1 MDLSGII
8 SISGRPGLYKVV
20 AQGKNNI
27 IVQSLIDNKRFPAY
41 STDRISAL
49 EDISIYTIDG
59 DKPLKDILSDIF
71 AKQSGE
77 AAPSHKES
85 IATLQEYLSD
95 ILPDYDEERVYP
107 SDIKKLFQWY
117 NLLLSSGNLKPVVE
131 GEEEDAKASEKES
144 TDDSAKDDSAK
155 DKPAK
160 PDSAKSEVPKKAP
173 AKKAPAKKKAVPKA
187 ASQKII
193 TKKIV
198 SKKPISKKK

>member
-117 NLLLSSGNLKPVVE
+117 NLLLSSGNLEPAA
-131 GEEEDAKASEKES
+131 EEEDAKASDGDAKASDKEPKEV
-144 TDDSAKDDSAK
+144 TEEPKKNSA
-155 DKPAK
+155 
-160 PDSAKSEVPKKAP
+160 VKKAP
-173 AKKAPAKKKAVPKA
+173 VSKAPAKKKALPNKE

>member
-20 AQGKNNI
+20 AQGKNSI

-59 DKPLKDILSDIF
+59 DKPLKEILSDIL

-117 NLLLSSGNLKPVVE
+117 NLLLSSGNLEHVA
-131 GEEEDAKASEKES
+131 EEEDAKVSDGDAKASDEEPKEVAEK
-144 TDDSAKDDSAK
+144 
-155 DKPAK
+155 
-160 PDSAKSEVPKKAP
+160 PKKSP
-173 AKKAPAKKKAVPKA
+173 AAIKVPVSKAPSKKKALPNKE
-187 ASQKII
+187 ASQKVI

-198 SKKPISKKK
+198 AKKPISKKK

>member
-20 AQGKNNI
+20 AQGKNSI

-59 DKPLKDILSDIF
+59 DKPLKEILSDIL

-117 NLLLSSGNLKPVVE
+117 NLLLSSGNLEHVA
-131 GEEEDAKASEKES
+131 EEEDAKASDGDAKASDEEPKEVAEKTKKS
-144 TDDSAKDDSAK
+144 
-155 DKPAK
+155 PA
-160 PDSAKSEVPKKAP
+160 AIKAP
-173 AKKAPAKKKAVPKA
+173 VSKAPSKKKALPNKE
-187 ASQKII
+187 ASQKVI

-198 SKKPISKKK
+198 AKKPISKKK

>member
-20 AQGKNNI
+20 AQGKNSI

-59 DKPLKDILSDIF
+59 DKPLKEILSDIL

-117 NLLLSSGNLKPVVE
+117 NLLLSSGNLEHVA
-131 GEEEDAKASEKES
+131 EEEDAKVSDGDAKASDEEPKEVAEK
-144 TDDSAKDDSAK
+144 
-155 DKPAK
+155 
-160 PDSAKSEVPKKAP
+160 PKKSP
-173 AKKAPAKKKAVPKA
+173 AAIKAPVSKAPSKKKALPNKE
-187 ASQKII
+187 ASQKVI

-198 SKKPISKKK
+198 AKKPISKKK

>member
-20 AQGKNNI
+20 AQGKNSI

-59 DKPLKDILSDIF
+59 DKPLKEILSDIF

-117 NLLLSSGNLKPVVE
+117 NLLLSSGNLEPAA
-131 GEEEDAKASEKES
+131 EEEDAKASDGDEKASDKEPKEVAKES
-144 TDDSAKDDSAK
+144 KKT
-155 DKPAK
+155 PA
-160 PDSAKSEVPKKAP
+160 AKKAP
-173 AKKAPAKKKAVPKA
+173 VSKAPAKKKALPNKE
-187 ASQKII
+187 ASQKVI

-198 SKKPISKKK
+198 AKKPISKKK

>member
-1 MDLSGII
+1 MDLSGVI

-20 AQGKNNI
+20 AQGKNSI

-71 AKQSGE
+71 KKQDGK

-85 IATLQEYLSD
+85 IATLVEYLAD

-117 NLLLSSGNLKPVVE
+117 NLLLSSGNLKPEVE
-131 GEEEDAKASEKES
+131 KEDAKASDGES
-144 TDDSAKDDSAK
+144 TDDQSKE
-155 DKPAK
+155 DK
-160 PDSAKSEVPKKAP
+160 PKKAP
-173 AKKAPAKKKAVPKA
+173 ASKKAPAKKATAKDGEKKAPAAKKPAAKKAPAKKKD
-187 ASQKII
+187 
-193 TKKIV
+193 
-198 SKKPISKKK
+198 

>member
-71 AKQSGE
+71 TKQSGE

-117 NLLLSSGNLKPVVE
+117 NLLLKSGNLEPVA
-131 GEEEDAKASEKES
+131 EEEDAKASDGES
-144 TDDSAKDDSAK
+144 TDDQPKEEAKKTPTKPKAK
-155 DKPAK
+155 VKPA
-160 PDSAKSEVPKKAP
+160 
-173 AKKAPAKKKAVPKA
+173 AKKVLPNKE
-187 ASQKII
+187 ASQKTI

>member
-20 AQGKNNI
+20 AQGKNSI

-59 DKPLKDILSDIF
+59 DKPLKEILSDIF

-117 NLLLSSGNLKPVVE
+117 NLLLSSGNLEPAA
-131 GEEEDAKASEKES
+131 EEEDAKASDGDAKASDKEPKEVAKES
-144 TDDSAKDDSAK
+144 KKT
-155 DKPAK
+155 PA
-160 PDSAKSEVPKKAP
+160 AKKAP
-173 AKKAPAKKKAVPKA
+173 VSKAPAKKKALPNKE
-187 ASQKII
+187 ASQKVI

-198 SKKPISKKK
+198 AKKPISKKK

>member
-20 AQGKNNI
+20 AQGKNSI

-59 DKPLKDILSDIF
+59 DKPLKEILSDIF
-71 AKQSGE
+71 TKQSGE

-85 IATLQEYLSD
+85 IAALQEYLSD

-117 NLLLSSGNLKPVVE
+117 NLLLSSGNLEPAA
-131 GEEEDAKASEKES
+131 EEEDAKASNGDAKASDKEPKK
-144 TDDSAKDDSAK
+144 T
-155 DKPAK
+155 PA
-160 PDSAKSEVPKKAP
+160 AKKAP
-173 AKKAPAKKKAVPKA
+173 VSKAPAKKKALPNKE
-187 ASQKII
+187 ASQKVI

-198 SKKPISKKK
+198 AKKPISKKK

>member
-20 AQGKNNI
+20 AQGKNSI

-59 DKPLKDILSDIF
+59 DKPLKEILSDIL

-117 NLLLSSGNLKPVVE
+117 NLLLSSGNVEYIAEEKPKEVVE
-131 GEEEDAKASEKES
+131 K
-144 TDDSAKDDSAK
+144 
-155 DKPAK
+155 
-160 PDSAKSEVPKKAP
+160 PKKTP
-173 AKKAPAKKKAVPKA
+173 AAIKAPVSKAPSKKKALPNKE
-187 ASQKII
+187 ASQKVI

-198 SKKPISKKK
+198 AKKPISKKK